1 MAAIDTKD
9 IYKGTPN
16 PFKDVSE
23 GAKMLIKTMDQIIAK
38 GKELSQVSTLNIK
51 TNPKQT
57 ASDFRALNTE
67 VSKLNKTTKESN
79 EIAKQ
84 RKLLQ
89 DQLKRST
96 DEEVRARIRYKQ
108 AVIEQRKEI
117 TQLIKW
123 QTAEKK
129 SIDRL
134 NAANAILRK
143 RVRGVS
149 AATEE
154 GRKKIQAYNKVID
167 RNTLKVKQLSD
178 AQTRQLKN
186 VGNYGTALKGVGSA
200 LGVFT
205 SGVLLAATAVRKSI
219 DITKQAIE
227 VNREFEK
234 TFANV
239 LTLLDEAQKQEF
251 GDVLA
256 VGAVDVMA
264 NYGIEV
270 GDVNKALF
278 DVISNGIEAGE
289 AIDFLNKSAVLA
301 TAGNA
306 QLSDVVKGATKVYQI
321 YKDEIESVDEIMNAF
336 FAAQVDGA
344 TDVNLLANNIGKVA
358 GTAKKAGIPISELFG
373 TFAGLTKSLDGTE
386 ESATAL
392 VNIINSLIKASPAA
406 QKEFKKYGIE
416 TGIVAVKQN
425 GLLETIL
432 KVVKATEENED
443 AIVKLIPNIR
453 AFKGIATLT
462 EDSIDELK
470 DTIEK
475 LNDQE
480 LSAALL
486 QEAFNEQMETGQ
498 KQADLLQGS
507 WNRLLITLGGGESIF
522 KRIGTLIRS
531 ELTTS
536 LDTLTFSIEI
546 TTLTWQRLIGELTK
560 EEYRAAID
568 ELRRRFG
575 ELKDEINEYNEVVSE
590 GEVLTK
596 QQIVLINQYNKELG
610 KNLKLTRESYEIA
623 KKHFEIREKEVRTL
637 KTLKEELKTLREFKE
652 NIDITD
658 KESIKTI
665 AQRIKA
671 LQDEIKALEDLG
683 KVTIPK
689 VDVEFDFSVPDITDD
704 LDFDEAFSKQIDEE
718 IDEIGKKLDIIDDL
732 YSKHYDSLLALG
744 FNFANR
750 KAAQDKDLSAK
761 ELQAII
767 DNNAQ
772 IEAAYQQLADTLI
785 SISNQILQNQL
796 NNINTEISV
805 KNQQINELEQSLNRE
820 LALLEAGAAN
830 EYATE
835 KEKLRKLQIERDKD
849 IAERK
854 RIQEQQETIN
864 TLTQISELATA
875 VATIINSAVSELG
888 WAGVVAGLAAAAAAI
903 VGFSTYK
910 SEAESAATAEDGG
923 TFSKEGTRME
933 KGKRH
938 SGGGNKYSSVEFEK
952 GELTSVFSRKA
963 SKKYKDEIYN
973 FEEAVNSDQLDNWSM
988 YRNALSSFNINNTVI
1003 NGDQSVLLEE
1013 IRNTNRMMS
1022 KQVQIVQKGDK
1033 FYFYS
1038 PYGKR
1043 IGVNLD

>member
-1 MAAIDTKD
+1 
-9 IYKGTPN
+9 
-16 PFKDVSE
+16 
-23 GAKMLIKTMDQIIAK
+23 MDQIIAK

-123 QTAEKK
+123 QNAEKK

-239 LTLLDEAQKQEF
+239 LTLLDEATKKEF

-406 QKEFKKYGIE
+406 QKEFKKFGIE

-486 QEAFNEQMETGQ
+486 QEAFNEQMATGQ

-507 WNRLLITLGGGESIF
+507 WNRLLIALGDGESIF
-522 KRIGTLIRS
+522 KRIGTFIRS
-531 ELTTS
+531 ELTNVF
-536 LDTLTFSIEI
+536 DTFTYGIEL
-546 TTLTWQRLIGELTK
+546 TTLRWQRLFGELTK
-560 EEYRAAID
+560 EEYRKAVA
-568 ELRRRFG
+568 ELRKRFMD
-575 ELKDEINEYNEVVSE
+575 LTDAITEYNEVVSE

-610 KNLKLTRESYEIA
+610 ENLKLTTASYEIA
-623 KKHFEIREKEVRTL
+623 KKHFEVREEEIKTIKSL
-637 KTLKEELKTLREFKE
+637 KTELESLRKQRNETDIEDKNRLVQLYRRIEALKEEIKTLE
-652 NIDITD
+652 N
-658 KESIKTI
+658 
-665 AQRIKA
+665 
-671 LQDEIKALEDLG
+671 LG
-683 KVTIPK
+683 KVPELPK
-689 VDVEFDFSVPDITDD
+689 FKLDVDVEFNIEDD
-704 LDFDEAFSKQIDEE
+704 LDLDQGLSAQIDREIEE
-718 IDEIGKKLDIIDDL
+718 IAQKLDIIDDL
-732 YSKHYDSLLALG
+732 YSKHYDSLLSIG

-767 DNNAQ
+767 DNNAK
-772 IEAAYQQLADTLI
+772 IEASYQQLADTLI
-785 SISNQILQNQL
+785 SIANQILQNQL

-1003 NGDQSVLLEE
+1003 NSDQSVLLEE